1 MGWGVSQGAW
11 GKGEQLNEWSLS
23 MKEEDAAVVGAP
35 RYSTQQP
42 SLSRAVY
49 LQPSLSRAVH
59 LLPLISRRKPTAKGR
74 FIRIEIVKS
83 Q

>member
-11 GKGEQLNEWSLS
+11 GKGEQLNEWFLS
-23 MKEEDAAVVGAP
+23 MKEEDAALVGAP
-35 RYSTQQP
+35 KYSTQ
-42 SLSRAVY
+42 
-49 LQPSLSRAVH
+49 QPSLSRAVH
-59 LLPLISRRKPTAKGR
+59 LLPLVPRRKPTAKRR